1 MQPLSQNTDI
11 GDATSLRDSGDAVQ
25 WFVALHSA
33 DPGEVGTPATNE
45 VTYPGYARV
54 AVVRSGEGFAA
65 AGASEGV
72 RKEMDFPACTEG
84 SVTATHFSVGS
95 AATGAGL
102 VLHKGKIVPPIRIV
116 AGVTPRMLRIE
127 WMED

>member
-11 GDATSLRDSGDAVQ
+11 GDATGLRDSGAAVQ

-33 DPGEVGTPATNE
+33 DPGEVGTLATNE

-54 AVVRSGEGFAA
+54 AVVRSEAGFAA
-65 AGASEGV
+65 AAASEGV
-72 RKEMDFPACTEG
+72 TNEIDFPACTEG

-102 VLHKGKIVPPIRIV
+102 VLHKGELFPPMRIV

-127 WMED
+127 LMED

>member
-11 GDATSLRDSGDAVQ
+11 GDATDLSDAGAAVQ

-33 DPGEVGTPATNE
+33 DPGEVGTLATNE

-54 AVVRSGEGFAA
+54 AVVRSEAGFVAA
-65 AGASEGV
+65 AASEGV
-72 RKEMDFPACTEG
+72 REEMDFPACTEG

-95 AATGAGL
+95 NGTWAGL
-102 VLHKGKIVPPIRIV
+102 VLHKGKIIPPIRIV

-127 WMED
+127 LMED